1 MTEKNNNI
9 GANEVRRKYVIKLE
23 SGFHVRTGVTIQNFL
38 NNYKGDFYIKKGDTE
53 VKVDSPLSIIA
64 LGIAKG
70 DEIEVKF
77 EGKDALKM
85 AEDFDKL
92 VENNFYE

>member
-1 MTEKNNNI
+1 MREENNKRD
-9 GANEVRRKYVIKLE
+9 NEVRRKYIIKLE
-23 SGFHVRTGVTIQNFL
+23 DGFHVRTGVTIQNFL
-38 NNYKGDFYIKKGDTE
+38 KNYRSNVYIRKGDIE
-53 VKVDSPLSIIA
+53 VKVDSPLSILT

-77 EGKDALKM
+77 EGEDALKM
-85 AEDFDKL
+85 AQDFDKL